1 MSCSAGT
8 AAGLTLNG
16 ATAESRAGAED
27 RDCICLMNFS
37 YKAKPHG
44 QAAVGRADVACEIST
59 NP

>member
-1 MSCSAGT
+1 MSRSAGT

-44 QAAVGRADVACEIST
+44 
-59 NP
+59 